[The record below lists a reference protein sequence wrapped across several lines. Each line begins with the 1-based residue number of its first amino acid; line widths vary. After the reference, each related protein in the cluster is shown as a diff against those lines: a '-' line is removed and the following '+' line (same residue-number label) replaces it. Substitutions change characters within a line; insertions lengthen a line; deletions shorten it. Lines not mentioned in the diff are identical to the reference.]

1 MPALPMQATFPSSNY
16 PWTRATTKAS
26 LIAVFTAVS
35 LGTNYVLAAFP
46 NVKVMDAIVFL
57 AAFLFGLD
65 VGLGTAFFSRLIYG
79 YVNPWGQVGL
89 DLLVFL
95 IIGESF
101 YALAGSLLRR
111 GLFVNVLT
119 IERGTYAG
127 WGIIFGVTGLVS
139 TFAYDVL
146 TNFASY
152 VFTTTSLFNAVIIGM
167 ATGAPF
173 AIIHEV
179 SNLVFFGTVAPVAI
193 ISAKPFLVMS
203 RRI

>member
-1 MPALPMQATFPSSNY
+1 MLPMFLGSS
-16 PWTRATTKAS
+16 PVFTRSSTKAS
-26 LIAVFTAVS
+26 LVAVFTGVS
-35 LGTNYVLAAFP
+35 LGTNYALAAVP
-46 NVKVMDAIVFL
+46 NVKVMDAIVFI

-65 VGLGTAFFSRLIYG
+65 VGLGVAFFSRLVYG
-79 YVNPWGQVGL
+79 YANPWGQAGV

-111 GLFVNVLT
+111 GSFVKRLP
-119 IERGTYAG
+119 IERETYAQ
-127 WGIIFGVTGLVS
+127 WGMLFGVTGLIS

-152 VFTTTSLFNAVIIGM
+152 LFTTTSMFNALLIGM
-167 ATGAPF
+167 ATGAPL

-179 SNLVFFGTVAPVAI
+179 SNLIFFATVAPVTI
-193 ISAKPFLVMS
+193 ISAKRFLGTS
-203 RRI
+203 R